1 MGQTHPSVADV
12 IAGVD
17 TTTTTPVPKSAIVVG
32 NGPISD
38 AQYATIN
45 ERIRQDANA
54 RVITF
59 NHAPHNHHLDRVD
72 IVAVRGNGTRFSGA
86 RQRLSNG
93 GTFLPVVQASP
104 FNTLW
109 PLSNIMMRP
118 RTRDV
123 LKTPDILFPSSTT
136 CGERCDVRFSSAKYG
151 PSSGAVILS
160 HLDESSSIRDIDVY
174 GMNFTFKGGE
184 HYHMDFQ
191 DPSVVPDTCRKCTFY
206 KPPASSCYHY
216 DYNYNKDTNAQKSG
230 DYCPH
235 D

>member
-38 AQYATIN
+38 AQYAAIN
-45 ERIRQDANA
+45 ERIRQDADT

-59 NHAPHNHHLDRVD
+59 NHAPHKHHLDRVD
-72 IVAVRGNGTRFSGA
+72 VVAVRGDGTRFSGA
-86 RQRLSNG
+86 HQRLPKG
-93 GTFLPVVQASP
+93 GTLLPVVHPSI
-104 FNTLW
+104 FNSWW
-109 PLSNIMMRP
+109 PLSDIATRS
-118 RTRDV
+118 RTGDV
-123 LKTPDILFPSSTT
+123 LKTPDILFPSSTL
-136 CGERCDVRFSSAKYG
+136 CGERCDARLSSAKYG
-151 PSSGAVILS
+151 PSTGAAILS

-191 DPSVVPDTCRKCTFY
+191 DPSLVPDTCVKCKFHTTPSETY
-206 KPPASSCYHY
+206 RP
-216 DYNYNKDTNAQKSG
+216 
-230 DYCPH
+230 
-235 D
+235 

>member
-1 MGQTHPSVADV
+1 MGQTHSSVEDV
-12 IAGVD
+12 ITGVD

-38 AQYATIN
+38 AQYAAIN

-72 IVAVRGNGTRFSGA
+72 VVAVRGNGTQFSGA
-86 RQRLSNG
+86 YQSLRKGETL
-93 GTFLPVVQASP
+93 LPVVQPSP
-104 FNTLW
+104 FNAWW
-109 PLSNIMMRP
+109 PLSNIMLRP
-118 RTRDV
+118 RTGDV
-123 LKTPDILFPSSTT
+123 LKTPEILFPSSTA
-136 CGERCDVRFSSAKYG
+136 CGDRCDVRLTSSKYG
-151 PSSGAVILS
+151 PSTGAVILS

-191 DPSVVPDTCRKCTFY
+191 DPSLVPDTCVKCKFHTTPSETY
-206 KPPASSCYHY
+206 RP
-216 DYNYNKDTNAQKSG
+216 
-230 DYCPH
+230 
-235 D
+235 